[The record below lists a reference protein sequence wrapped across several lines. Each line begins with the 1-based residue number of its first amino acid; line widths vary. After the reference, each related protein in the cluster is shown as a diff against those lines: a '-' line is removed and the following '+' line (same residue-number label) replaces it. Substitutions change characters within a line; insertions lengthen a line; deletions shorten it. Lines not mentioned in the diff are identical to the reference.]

1 LQFYNW
7 LQRLLESSLQPDQE
21 VSPVLSK
28 CANPACLAR
37 FRYLHEGRIF
47 NIETGTA
54 SAESDRS
61 PLHKI
66 EHFWLCER
74 CAQVFEL
81 VLENGV
87 VITRPLHLELP
98 EGSAQDKSRRKRDVA

>member
-1 LQFYNW
+1 M
-7 LQRLLESSLQPDQE
+7 
-21 VSPVLSK
+21 
-28 CANPACLAR
+28 AR

-54 SAESDRS
+54 SAGSNRS

-74 CAQVFEL
+74 CAQVFRL

-87 VITRPLHLELP
+87 VTTRPLRFELP
-98 EGSAQDKSRRKRDVA
+98 EGADQGKSQRKHDVA

>member
-1 LQFYNW
+1 M
-7 LQRLLESSLQPDQE
+7 
-21 VSPVLSK
+21 LSK

-37 FRYLHEGRIF
+37 FHYLHEGRIF

-54 SAESDRS
+54 SSESNGS
-61 PLHKI
+61 PIRKI
-66 EHFWLCER
+66 EHFWLCES
-74 CAQVFEL
+74 CAQTFEV

-98 EGSAQDKSRRKRDVA
+98 EGAHQEKSKKKRHVA